1 MAIKMGVLNKKLLWQ
16 YYSPIPNIIL
26 MYKQEGLSPNN
37 KVTGI
42 SQRLCLFY
50 GKSGLATLILK

>member
-26 MYKQEGLSPNN
+26 MYKLAWLQTN
-37 KVTGI
+37 T
-42 SQRLCLFY
+42 
-50 GKSGLATLILK
+50 GLATLILK